1 MLTKVI
7 SKNGLILAAFAA
19 VCVGLIATT
28 YFITRDTIANEM
40 KAALAKT
47 LDELVPTS
55 EYTND
60 VHHDCTLIDTSSLQ
74 ASVLGNSRA
83 LEVYRMRN
91 DGQPVAIVMET
102 VAPNGYSGKIK
113 LVVGIYYDGTL
124 AGVRVTDHKE
134 TPGLGDKVDTNKS
147 DWILGF
153 EGKSLQN
160 TPITDWKVKKDG
172 GTFDAFTG
180 ATITPRAVVE
190 QIAQTLEY
198 FEDHK
203 DELFDAQ
210 KNCTPDYD
218 ESTIN
223 NDTTYSGEQP

>member
-7 SKNGLILAAFAA
+7 SKNGLILAAFAS
-19 VCVGLIATT
+19 VCVGLIAIT

-60 VHHDCTLIDTSSLQ
+60 VHRDCTLIDASALGSSQ
-74 ASVLGNSRA
+74 A
-83 LEVYRMRN
+83 LEVYRMRK
-91 DGQPVAIVMET
+91 DGKPVAIVMET
-102 VAPNGYSGKIK
+102 IAPNGYSGKIK
-113 LVVGIYYDGTL
+113 LVAGIYYDGTL
-124 AGVRVTDHKE
+124 AGVRVTQHKE

-190 QIAQTLEY
+190 QIAQTLTY
-198 FEDHK
+198 FEEHK
-203 DELFDAQ
+203 DELFDAP
-210 KNCTPDYD
+210 KNCNVSN
-218 ESTIN
+218 EKL
-223 NDTTYSGEQP
+223 